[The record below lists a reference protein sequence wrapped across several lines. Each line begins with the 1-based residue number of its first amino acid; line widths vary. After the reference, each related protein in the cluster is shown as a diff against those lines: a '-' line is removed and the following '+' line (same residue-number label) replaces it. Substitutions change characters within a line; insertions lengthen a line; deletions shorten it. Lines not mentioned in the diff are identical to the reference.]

1 MRETI
6 WTLKYFIF
14 VICSFYY
21 QIDVVKI
28 NILISNQ
35 IKNSMIQEPQLSLID
50 LKVRLQFHDIKADSE
65 LFQVLFSNKIFLY
78 YIGNI

>member
-50 LKVRLQFHDIKADSE
+50 LKVRLQ
-65 LFQVLFSNKIFLY
+65 
-78 YIGNI
+78 YIP